1 MDDYK
6 GVTYL
11 HNRVF
16 VSLLALLIDLRM
28 VNIGLGSI
36 HMVNGNVLV
45 GQGEDHEL
53 FVSWVGS

>member
-45 GQGEDHEL
+45 DQGEGHEL
-53 FVSWVGS
+53 FSWGGL